1 MGQRVCQGDGKDKKK
16 SKKHKREAEEDYNEE
31 AAIEEIKNMSASELL
46 DLAQDVA
53 ISEKHDKEAKAGEAS
68 PYKRNKR
75 VAGIIALKWVK
86 KYLNGDDD
94 YEEGCHDIP
103 HQHCSSVPVENCHDV
118 KKCHYKPTTKCHKV
132 PQQKCWEEPHE
143 KCWQE
148 PHEKCSQVPHEKCWE
163 VPKEHCDNLII
174 KVAKKWCVDGD
185 KKK

>member
-1 MGQRVCQGDGKDKKK
+1 
-16 SKKHKREAEEDYNEE
+16 
-31 AAIEEIKNMSASELL
+31 MSTSELL

-53 ISEKHDKEAKAGEAS
+53 IAEKHDKEAKAGEAS

-94 YEEGCHDIP
+94 YEEGCHDVP

-143 KCWQE
+143 VCHDVPRQKCWQEPHEKCWEVPHEKCWEEPHEKCWQE
-148 PHEKCSQVPHEKCWE
+148 PHEKCSQVSRLSRPHLHPSPLVILLTGTPRE
-163 VPKEHCDNLII
+163 VLGGP
-174 KVAKKWCVDGD
+174 
-185 KKK
+185 